1 MLQTTRSVR
10 LSAIPL
16 RLIVGFGFMEHG
28 YAKLARGP
36 GAFAVILQALGVP
49 SPHLM
54 SCVTILTEIV
64 GGAAVVAGAF
74 IPLASIPMIA
84 VLLVAMFRVHLQYGF
99 SSIKLMAVTPTGARF
114 GPPGFECDLLYIACL
129 IALVIGGSGPFAVDD
144 YLAATRKH

>member
-1 MLQTTRSVR
+1 
-10 LSAIPL
+10 
-16 RLIVGFGFMEHG
+16 MEHG

-54 SCVTILTEIV
+54 SGVTILTEIV